1 MPRIKPTYE
10 FEFSKGAPLKG
21 ERHSHM
27 MEGKASRVSSGA
39 KPPRPMSKRNHIKV
53 EVHYG
58 NHEKIARM
66 IGNEMRKLG
75 L

>member
-1 MPRIKPTYE
+1 MPRIKPTYA

-27 MEGKASRVSSGA
+27 MKGKSKRVSSGA
-39 KPPRPMSKRNHIKV
+39 KPPRAMPKSNQLKV

-58 NHEKIARM
+58 SHAKIARM